1 MLLRLPAPI
10 RQSFKRTLKATSFW
24 QENYTILREFK
35 HFPLVAILAIACAM
49 GAASFEGFSFGF
61 LLAFLQS
68 LVSPDSPPF
77 HTGLGWFDQWI
88 LGVSES
94 ATSRLYRVSALILTA
109 TWIRSGFN
117 YLTQV
122 YTELTQQRLVD
133 RLRKQIF
140 EQLQALSLGY
150 FSKTHSGELL
160 NTLTS
165 EIGRLQAAFGL
176 LSFIITRSLTLSVY
190 IFLMFR
196 LSWQL
201 SIVSLTLFAL
211 LVMGMSRLMAQIR
224 KSSVGVSSSNGR
236 FTATAMEFINGIR
249 TVQAFATQDFER
261 RRFYKASGD
270 VLEASMKATK
280 GYALVRPLAEALATT
295 VLIGMIILA
304 LTLFVTNGIMQ
315 TATLL
320 TFLFILFRLVPAL
333 HEINGSR
340 AAMSGFWGSLNN
352 IRELLETENKPYLVN
367 GHRPFPG
374 LRQAITFQSVD
385 FGYDPDQLV
394 LNNINLTIKQG
405 EMTALVGASGA
416 GKTTLVDLIPRFY
429 DPTNGGI
436 LIDGVDLREF
446 QINSLRQ
453 RFAIVSQDTFIFNTN
468 VRENIAYGSE
478 GATEADIIEVAK
490 LANALEFIQEMPE
503 GFDTRLGD
511 RGVRLSGGQ
520 RQRIAI
526 ARAILRNPE
535 ILILDE
541 ATSALDSIS
550 ERLIQASLEKLAE
563 GRTVIAIAHRLS
575 TIIRADKIVVM
586 EQGHIVEEGSYQELL
601 NQRGKL
607 WNYHQ
612 MQYEVG
618 DRDNA
623 SMIAE
628 PTIAG
633 AAADQF

>member
-10 RQSFKRTLKATSFW
+10 RRSLKNTLKATNFW

-35 HFPLVAILAIACAM
+35 HFPLVAIAAIGFAM
-49 GAASFEGFSFGF
+49 AAAFFEGFSFGF

-68 LVSPDSPPF
+68 LVSPDAPPF
-77 HTGLGWFDQWI
+77 QTGVGWFDQWV
-88 LGVSES
+88 LGISES
-94 ATSRLYRVSALILTA
+94 PTNRLYRVSALILTA
-109 TWIRSGFN
+109 TWIRSVFN

-122 YTELTQQRLVD
+122 YTELTQQKLVD

-140 EQLQALSLGY
+140 EQLQALSLSY
-150 FSKTHSGELL
+150 FSKTHAGELL

-190 IFLMFR
+190 VFLMFR

-201 SIVSLTLFAL
+201 SIVSLTLFIL
-211 LVMGMSRLMAQIR
+211 LAVGLSNLMARIR
-224 KSSVGVSSSNGR
+224 TASTGVSTSNGR

-261 RRFYKASGD
+261 QRFYKASGD
-270 VLEASMKATK
+270 VLEASMIATRS
-280 GYALVRPLAEALATT
+280 YALLRPLAEALATT

-315 TATLL
+315 TASLL

-340 AAMSGFWGSLNN
+340 AAMGGFWGSLNN
-352 IRELLETENKPYLVN
+352 IRELLKTEDKPYLPD
-367 GHRPFPG
+367 GYRPFPG
-374 LRQAITFQSVD
+374 LRQAITFKSVD
-385 FGYDPDQLV
+385 FGYDPQQFV
-394 LNNINLTIKQG
+394 LSHINLTIKQG

-429 DPTNGGI
+429 DSTRGSI
-436 LIDGVDLREF
+436 LIDGADIREF

-468 VRENIAYGSE
+468 VRDNIAYGTE
-478 GATEADIIEVAK
+478 GATEDEIIEVAR

-575 TIIRADKIVVM
+575 TIIRADKVVVM
-586 EQGHIVEEGSYQELL
+586 EQGRVVEEGSYQELL
-601 NQRGKL
+601 DLRGKL

-612 MQYEVG
+612 MQYELG
-618 DRDNA
+618 DR
-623 SMIAE
+623 AE
-628 PTIAG
+628 PVAIA
-633 AAADQF
+633 ATTNPEQF

>member
-1 MLLRLPAPI
+1 MLLRLPAPL
-10 RQSFKRTLKATSFW
+10 RRSLKSALKATSFW

-35 HFPLVAILAIACAM
+35 HFPLIAVAAVLCAV
-49 GAASFEGFSFGF
+49 GAAFFEGFSFGF

-68 LVSPDSPPF
+68 LVNPSAPPF
-77 HTGLGWFDQWI
+77 QTGVGWFDQGI
-88 LGVSES
+88 LGINEPSLN
-94 ATSRLYRVSALILTA
+94 RLYRVSALILAA
-109 TWIRSGFN
+109 TWIRSTFN
-117 YLTQV
+117 YLTQI
-122 YTELTQQRLVD
+122 YTDLTQQKLVD

-140 EQLQALSLGY
+140 EQLQALSLSY

-165 EIGRLQAAFGL
+165 EIGRLQSAFGL
-176 LSFIITRSLTLSVY
+176 LSFILIRSLTLGVY
-190 IFLMFR
+190 VFLMFR

-201 SIVSLTLFAL
+201 SIVSLALFGLLAVAL
-211 LVMGMSRLMAQIR
+211 NSLIARIRLA
-224 KSSVGVSSSNGR
+224 SSGVSISNGR
-236 FTATAMEFINGIR
+236 FTSVAMEFINGIR

-261 RRFYKASGD
+261 RRFYQASAD
-270 VLEASMKATK
+270 VVAASMKATR
-280 GYALVRPLAEALATT
+280 GFALVRPLAEGLATT
-295 VLIGMIILA
+295 VLVGMIILA
-304 LTLFVTNGIMQ
+304 LTVFVSNGIMQ
-315 TATLL
+315 TASLL

-340 AAMSGFWGSLNN
+340 AAMSSYWGSLNN
-352 IRELLETENKPYLVN
+352 IRELLTTHNKPYLKD
-367 GHRPFPG
+367 GQRQFAG
-374 LRQAITFQSVD
+374 LRSAIAFESVD
-385 FGYDPDQLV
+385 FGYDPQQPV
-394 LNNINLTIKQG
+394 LNAINLTIKQG

-429 DPTNGGI
+429 DPTCGSI
-436 LIDGVDLREF
+436 LIDGVDIREF
-446 QINSLRQ
+446 QINSLRR

-468 VRENIAYGSE
+468 VRDNIAYGSE
-478 GATEADIIEVAK
+478 GATESEIIEVAK

-526 ARAILRNPE
+526 ARAILRDPD

-575 TIIRADKIVVM
+575 TIIRADKVVVM
-586 EQGHIVEEGSYQELL
+586 EQGRVVEEGSYQALL
-601 NQRGKL
+601 DQRGKL

-618 DRDNA
+618 DRDDTA
-623 SMIAE
+623 TIVGATAE
-628 PTIAG
+628 
-633 AAADQF
+633 